1 MEQLKAKILTMEDL
15 AKRVAF
21 WRMLGDKIVFTN
33 GCFDILHPG
42 HVHLLSACK
51 QEGDRLVVGLN
62 ADVSVKRLKGE
73 TRPINKE
80 QSRAIVLSALGDVD
94 AVILFKEDT
103 PLHLITALQPDVLI
117 KGGDWEISAIVGADV
132 VRANGGLV
140 KTIPYLKG
148 HSTTAIIEKSK
159 P

>member
-42 HVHLLSACK
+42 HVHLLSASK
-51 QEGDRLVVGLN
+51 QEGDRLIVGLN

-73 TRPINKE
+73 TRPINNE

-94 AVILFKEDT
+94 AVILFEEDT

-117 KGGDWEISAIVGADV
+117 KGGDWEVSTIVGADV

-148 HSTTAIIEKSK
+148 HSTTAIIEKSNY
-159 P
+159 

>member
-1 MEQLKAKILTMEDL
+1 MELLKAKILTMKDL

-42 HVHLLSACK
+42 HVYLLSACK

-62 ADVSVKRLKGE
+62 ADVSVKRLKGK
-73 TRPINKE
+73 TRPINNE

-94 AVILFKEDT
+94 AVILFEEDT

-117 KGGDWEISAIVGADV
+117 KGGDWEVSTIVGADV

-140 KTIPYLKG
+140 KTIPYLDG
-148 HSTTAIIEKSK
+148 HSTTAIIEKSNY
-159 P
+159 

>member
-1 MEQLKAKILTMEDL
+1 MELLKAKILTMKDL

-73 TRPINKE
+73 TRPINNE

-94 AVILFKEDT
+94 AVILFTEDT
-103 PLHLITALQPDVLI
+103 PIHLITALQPDVLI
-117 KGGDWEISAIVGADV
+117 KGGDWEVSTIVGADV
-132 VRANGGLV
+132 VRANGGVV
-140 KTIPYLKG
+140 KIIPFLDG
-148 HSTTAIIEKSK
+148 HSTTSIIAKSK
-159 P
+159 S

>member
-1 MEQLKAKILTMEDL
+1 MELLKAKILTMKDL

-21 WRMLGDKIVFTN
+21 WRTLGDKIVFTN

-73 TRPINKE
+73 TRPINNE

-94 AVILFKEDT
+94 AVILFEEDT

-117 KGGDWEISAIVGADV
+117 KGGDWEVSTIVGADV

-140 KTIPYLKG
+140 KTIPYLDG
-148 HSTTAIIEKSK
+148 HSTTAIIEKSNY
-159 P
+159 